1 MAKSE
6 SKKERLAAYLE
17 RVRPA
22 LITEAHWDELLQE
35 LAPVSESYLHN
46 LLRASGLPL
55 APLVEG
61 VRQDSLEELE
71 RTLLVLLDEYAR
83 AGDKRR
89 RACRSCVIRAKDHA
103 RLATRRM
110 APDDPHRKLKDEM
123 ILWMLTWLENPG
135 AFPIWVRLRK
145 RSTLE
150 ACCDS
155 S

>member
-1 MAKSE
+1 VAKGD
-6 SKKERLAAYLE
+6 SKKQRLAVYLE
-17 RVRPA
+17 RTRPA
-22 LITEAHWDELLQE
+22 LITEREWGELLRE
-35 LAPVSESYLHN
+35 LAPVSESYLRN

-61 VRQDSLEELE
+61 VRQDSIAGLE
-71 RTLLVLLDEYAR
+71 RTLLALLDEYER
-83 AGDKRR
+83 GDEKRR
-89 RACRSCVIRAKDHA
+89 RACRTCVIRAKDHA
-103 RLATRRM
+103 RLAARR
-110 APDDPHRKLKDEM
+110 AVPDDPHRKLKDEM

-135 AFPIWVRLRK
+135 AFPIWVQLRK